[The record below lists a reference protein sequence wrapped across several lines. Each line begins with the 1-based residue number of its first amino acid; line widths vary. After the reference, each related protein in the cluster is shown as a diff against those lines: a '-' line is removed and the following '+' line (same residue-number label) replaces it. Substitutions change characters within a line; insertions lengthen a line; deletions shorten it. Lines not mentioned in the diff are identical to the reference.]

1 MGLIVKNILQLCL
14 ALVVNDVLTNALKQ
28 YEYCTDLAHQVHC
41 CFKAH
46 GSGFWGMLKHKC
58 VIFEETSNRPV
69 SKPPHD
75 GMEPGGMHV
84 DRVKVRCSCLT

>member
-46 GSGFWGMLKHKC
+46 GSGFLGNAENTKC
-58 VIFEETSNRPV
+58 VIFEEN
-69 SKPPHD
+69 
-75 GMEPGGMHV
+75 E
-84 DRVKVRCSCLT
+84 